1 MVKLVAVRLAMVTVM
16 TRTVL
21 MVLLIMIR
29 LIRLTRGKH
38 DKCVTM
44 ELMPKNPGFERTLN
58 P

>member
-1 MVKLVAVRLAMVTVM
+1 MKLVAVRLAMVTVM